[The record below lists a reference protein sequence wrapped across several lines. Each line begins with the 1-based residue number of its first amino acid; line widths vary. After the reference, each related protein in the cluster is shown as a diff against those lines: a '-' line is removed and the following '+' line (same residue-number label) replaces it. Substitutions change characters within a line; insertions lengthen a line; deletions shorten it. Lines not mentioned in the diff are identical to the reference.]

1 MRTSS
6 SGVRLNVNCKLRWL
20 RELKILK
27 KLCSPGRNVCYLI
40 YCCLVLKRVINTGKV
55 TCPTLSIKNLEKAIM
70 YRKSVLYCLDI
81 KSTMN
86 EALQKTQVTFY
97 RKIKRQTNHL
107 IHNATIQAIQW
118 QTPRLSGRS
127 RMGALY
133 NTKTKINLESEKY
146 QNI

>member
-55 TCPTLSIKNLEKAIM
+55 TCPNIVNKESLKDHHGISICIENQSCIALTLN
-70 YRKSVLYCLDI
+70 
-81 KSTMN
+81 
-86 EALQKTQVTFY
+86 Q
-97 RKIKRQTNHL
+97 
-107 IHNATIQAIQW
+107 
-118 QTPRLSGRS
+118 P
-127 RMGALY
+127 
-133 NTKTKINLESEKY
+133 
-146 QNI
+146 